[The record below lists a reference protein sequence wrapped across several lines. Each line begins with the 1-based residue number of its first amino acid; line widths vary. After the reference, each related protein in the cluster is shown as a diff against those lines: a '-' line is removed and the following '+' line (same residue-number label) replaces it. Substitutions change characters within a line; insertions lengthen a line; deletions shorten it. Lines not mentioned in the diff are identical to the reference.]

1 MLGASGCGKSITLKC
16 IAGIEMPD
24 CGKII
29 LNNRVLYDSSKKINL
44 PPQERR
50 VGYMF
55 QDYALFPTMNVEK
68 NIYFGINKKNFKD
81 KLKVKDK
88 SKVQNDANRIK
99 EIIKRFHLEGLE
111 KEYPQELSGGQ
122 KQRVAMARMIIS
134 EPEIILLDEP
144 FSALDSYL
152 KWKMIYEMEKE
163 LKKLNKTVLFVSH
176 DRDEVYRLSNTV
188 GAINKGILEVIE
200 PKKEFF
206 ENPITVM
213 AAIVSGCK
221 NIVKAE
227 KEDDHHVRIPKW
239 NMKLYIEKKVPDD
252 ISAIGIRAHDF
263 IPHYEFDK
271 DKPIDEVGEYNTFE
285 ILGNNYIIEE
295 NQFEWT
301 IYFKCYEVM
310 DENIQWKISKSLFS
324 GENIPKVLKV
334 MPNKIL
340 CLVDRN

>member
-1 MLGASGCGKSITLKC
+1 MTQEELGLVFGVSRKTVTGWETNQDPMPLPKLIKLSNLYKFSLDYITGLSRSNSNY
-16 IAGIEMPD
+16 IET
-24 CGKII
+24 GKI
-29 LNNRVLYDSSKKINL
+29 SKEKIGKNL
-44 PPQERR
+44 
-50 VGYMF
+50 
-55 QDYALFPTMNVEK
+55 
-68 NIYFGINKKNFKD
+68 
-81 KLKVKDK
+81 
-88 SKVQNDANRIK
+88 K

-176 DRDEVYRLSNTV
+176 DRDEVDRLSNTV

-271 DKPIDEVGEYNTFE
+271 DKPIDEVGDYNTFE